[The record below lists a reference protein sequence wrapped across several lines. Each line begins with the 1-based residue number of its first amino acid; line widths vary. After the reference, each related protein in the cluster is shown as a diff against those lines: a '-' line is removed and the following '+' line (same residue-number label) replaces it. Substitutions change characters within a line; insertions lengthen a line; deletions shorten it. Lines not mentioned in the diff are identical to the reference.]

1 MPALWNTDTYD
12 DNDTLPRGIAS
23 EVPMCGTYSVFTL
36 NPTATVEA
44 LRDPIATE
52 QAQKLPTTRY
62 VGVLVTAD
70 TKGFTARRYYSG
82 QLAVVSQGLPKSS
95 PEKGVEE
102 DMFIPID
109 PATHPAG
116 RAGVSP
122 KPPLPWDN
130 LYHHTAVTF
139 DVRVATRPEGSID
152 DSKSPMLSVNDV
164 VHIKMTSGDDKYRS
178 YELVGEPDAEEDTS
192 EQLSE
197 YSDGESDLAQPE
209 SEGRSLPAY
218 SICSGNGSDAGR
230 QLDEVMDEF
239 FSQGLPGRDDPRVY
253 FTPVVDFDLDLTTV
267 TEFASADGL
276 SKEIKELER
285 YATSAQS
292 PFELLTVRSIWK
304 EAQER
309 EREYREA
316 KLMQIKQQ
324 MEQARQQ
331 RHGGG
336 DEKREPESLPTT
348 LQDSCIRRFARVPIV
363 LQSAGKRLRSA
374 AKKVVVKARHP
385 MSIRRSP
392 TAKVEREAAAI
403 PAKAKSA
410 MSMFPLGNAASV
422 AKPSSFT
429 AKRKASDRILNAL
442 TSCVRWRQPDESDA
456 GLEKS

>member
-1 MPALWNTDTYD
+1 MPALWNPDTYD
-12 DNDTLPRGIAS
+12 VNDTLPRGLAS
-23 EVPMCGTYSVFTL
+23 EVPNCGTYAVFTL

-52 QAQKLPTTRY
+52 QAQTLPTRRY
-62 VGVLVTAD
+62 VGVLVDAD

-82 QLAVVSQGLPKSS
+82 ELAVVSHGPPKSS
-95 PEKGVEE
+95 PEEGVEE
-102 DMFIPID
+102 DMFIPIH

-130 LYHHTAVTF
+130 LYHHTALSF
-139 DVRVATRPEGSID
+139 DVRVATHPEGPMD
-152 DSKSPMLSVNDV
+152 DSKSPILSANDV
-164 VHIKMTSGDDKYRS
+164 VHIKMTSADDVYRS
-178 YELVGEPDAEEDTS
+178 YELTEEPDAEEDAS
-192 EQLSE
+192 GKLSE
-197 YSDGESDLAQPE
+197 HSDGESDIAQPE

-218 SICSGNGSDAGR
+218 SICSGNGSEAGR
-230 QLDEVMDEF
+230 QLDDVMDEF
-239 FSQGLPGRDDPRVY
+239 FSQGVAGRDDPRVY
-253 FTPVVDFDLDLTTV
+253 FTPVVDFDLDLSTV

-285 YATSAQS
+285 
-292 PFELLTVRSIWK
+292 IWK

-336 DEKREPESLPTT
+336 DGKREPESSPTT
-348 LQDSCIRRFARVPIV
+348 LQDSCIRRIARVPKA
-363 LQSAGKRLRSA
+363 LQSAGKRLNIA
-374 AKKVVVKARHP
+374 VKQMLVKAAGHP

-392 TAKVEREAAAI
+392 KAKIEREGEAMPAKV
-403 PAKAKSA
+403 KSA
-410 MSMFPLGNAASV
+410 M
-422 AKPSSFT
+422 T
-429 AKRKASDRILNAL
+429 KRKASDRIRDAL
-442 TSCVRWRQPDESDA
+442 TSCVRWR
-456 GLEKS
+456 